1 MILLDSDVMIDL
13 LRGYPPARQWFDW
26 LPDDEILALSGFV
39 VFELIQGCQNK
50 APQDK
55 LQRQVTAY
63 EILWLS
69 PADCEKALKI
79 FAQYHLSHHA
89 GLIDVLVGQT
99 AVSLNVPS
107 YTFNQKHY
115 HFIPGLQT
123 LQPYEK

>member
-13 LRGYPPARQWFDW
+13 LRGYPPARQWFDS

-50 APQDK
+50 AQQDK

-69 PADCEKALKI
+69 PADCEKALEI
-79 FAQYHLSHHA
+79 LSRSHA
-89 GLIDVLVGQT
+89 PALEREDNVKSYCQT
-99 AVSLNVPS
+99 VN
-107 YTFNQKHY
+107 
-115 HFIPGLQT
+115 
-123 LQPYEK
+123 